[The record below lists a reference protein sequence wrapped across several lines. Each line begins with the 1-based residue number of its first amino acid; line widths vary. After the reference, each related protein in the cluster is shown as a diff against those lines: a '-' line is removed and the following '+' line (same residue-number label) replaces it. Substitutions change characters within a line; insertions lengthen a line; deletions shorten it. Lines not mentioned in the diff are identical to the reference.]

1 MRTENIKVVRVNDT
15 WENRLRRLK
24 EIVRREEQIKAVRKL
39 KYYSRKLQQTKCKIP
54 RKLKFLDFPSVAINI
69 HTNPPPRN
77 ISHLMINATRH
88 RPFQATQFPRYL
100 DCAQKIRKIQT
111 RSIIVKDRPTPFLVS
126 SSRFLKTRNQGTNY
140 LFVTPF
146 KPGNDEQRVDYTS
159 LI

>member
-77 ISHLMINATRH
+77 ISPLTINATRH
-88 RPFQATQFPRYL
+88 KTAISSDTISSLFRLRTKDTENTDSFYYRQGSFHSFPYFLISISQNAKSRDELFIRY
-100 DCAQKIRKIQT
+100 AI
-111 RSIIVKDRPTPFLVS
+111 
-126 SSRFLKTRNQGTNY
+126 
-140 LFVTPF
+140 
-146 KPGNDEQRVDYTS
+146 
-159 LI
+159 